1 MGLEWGS
8 MWYPE
13 VEVGSC
19 QKIVKLTL
27 RSGLRFTK
35 LYYRS
40 VLFEQLFNET
50 VKEKLKWQSFNLGES
65 RTWHLNK
72 RQTRKIDNPLPAIQV
87 PQ

>member
-19 QKIVKLTL
+19 QKIVKLML

-35 LYYRS
+35 LFYRS
-40 VLFEQLFNET
+40 FLLEELFNEP
-50 VKEKLKWQSFNLGES
+50 VKEKFKWHSFNLGES
-65 RTWHLNK
+65 RT
-72 RQTRKIDNPLPAIQV
+72 
-87 PQ
+87 